1 MTNLDDDSLFTNIP
15 LGETTNIVIEKF
27 LSENETVHKLNKDQ
41 FKCLLTI
48 ATKKYYFVFDG
59 ELQQQLDGDVMG
71 SSMSLALANIFVCNY
86 EDIWLRNCSLECKP
100 SYYKRYADN
109 IFVLFKS
116 EIQVELFK
124 IFINTGHSKIKF
136 TFVNK
141 QNKYFNCLDVKFVRE
156 NNIFTTSIYRKHIGV
171 V

>member
-48 ATKKYYFVFDG
+48 ATKKYYFIFDG

-71 SSMSLALANIFVCNY
+71 SSMSLALANIFVFNY
-86 EDIWLRNCSLECKP
+86 EDIW
-100 SYYKRYADN
+100 
-109 IFVLFKS
+109 LFKS